1 LYYRWKYR
9 IPFRSLTDFY
19 IKSSMA
25 ILMLDP
31 VKKLLRG
38 ISKSTID
45 LWEAFTKMEEAFY
58 ETINE
63 ENFPDKLDARLHE
76 LKSSINITE
85 VEKHLEYLKL
95 EISQDIDL
103 IINDIFE
110 AFDRDFR
117 CAGTIELPRRR
128 YSMARVSGNF
138 KKLNES
144 YAKLSGG
151 WANTFFALYE
161 DWKLTSELSEFIY
174 STLGSYERLTLALRD
189 RIAQQVLPLADEITN
204 LLGETREYIMQF
216 SGSEEE
222 FKESIKARKDQI
234 AEAIRNKLAPEA
246 AESLISQNL
255 PSLVDDIE
263 VNIKDRIS
271 ELPPKRAIVKTIN
284 YDKALAGSEI
294 DYLSPSELINFES
307 LPQFMNVSRRV
318 KSQIIDKIES
328 FRNDIADLDK
338 IVDYNLESACDAID
352 RENKST
358 DEAIGIAVEGI
369 ERAVTKSDA
378 LKKLL
383 EEIIHLVETDLKNA
397 VDQFVR
403 KINEYKSVE
412 QLFSIKLRIT
422 KGKAIAKGR
431 EYRTRAMELLN
442 RVVPLISERIKGIAQ
457 KSRDLY
463 RGIRKRI
470 GLAPTQA
477 KISPEISNFL
487 AETRRA
493 ISLLPFAYRRLFSNT
508 PLPGARFY
516 IGRVS
521 EAGQLDT
528 AIDNWEKERYA
539 PTAIIG
545 EKGSGITTF
554 LNNYFQGMATRHE
567 LLRVEVSDHLYI
579 TDKLLEFWENILGEE
594 FHNFEAVAEYLNNGH
609 RKHIIV
615 IEHFHHMFMRE
626 VGGFECL
633 KKMFELVSN
642 TSRNVFWIC
651 TSTRYAWEYLDRTV
665 NASEYFGHM
674 ITMGEFTSREMFDL
688 IMTRHRAGGYSL
700 VFEPAESERESK
712 NLQKMNECER
722 QEYLSREYFDTL
734 GKLAR
739 SNISS
744 ALIYWL
750 RSTKECTSDKIV
762 MSSLKDLDLS
772 FMQTLASAKSF
783 TLLYIILHD
792 RMNEFEYAEV
802 SGISVGQARLE
813 LVALYDDGILDR
825 KEGYYSINPLLYR
838 QTVNL
843 LKAKNMI

>member
-1 LYYRWKYR
+1 
-9 IPFRSLTDFY
+9 
-19 IKSSMA
+19 
-25 ILMLDP
+25 
-31 VKKLLRG
+31 
-38 ISKSTID
+38 
-45 LWEAFTKMEEAFY
+45 
-58 ETINE
+58 
-63 ENFPDKLDARLHE
+63 
-76 LKSSINITE
+76 
-85 VEKHLEYLKL
+85 
-95 EISQDIDL
+95 
-103 IINDIFE
+103 
-110 AFDRDFR
+110 
-117 CAGTIELPRRR
+117 
-128 YSMARVSGNF
+128 
-138 KKLNES
+138 
-144 YAKLSGG
+144 
-151 WANTFFALYE
+151 
-161 DWKLTSELSEFIY
+161 
-174 STLGSYERLTLALRD
+174 
-189 RIAQQVLPLADEITN
+189 
-204 LLGETREYIMQF
+204 
-216 SGSEEE
+216 
-222 FKESIKARKDQI
+222 
-234 AEAIRNKLAPEA
+234 
-246 AESLISQNL
+246 
-255 PSLVDDIE
+255 
-263 VNIKDRIS
+263 
-271 ELPPKRAIVKTIN
+271 
-284 YDKALAGSEI
+284 
-294 DYLSPSELINFES
+294 
-307 LPQFMNVSRRV
+307 
-318 KSQIIDKIES
+318 
-328 FRNDIADLDK
+328 
-338 IVDYNLESACDAID
+338 
-352 RENKST
+352 
-358 DEAIGIAVEGI
+358 
-369 ERAVTKSDA
+369 
-378 LKKLL
+378 
-383 EEIIHLVETDLKNA
+383 
-397 VDQFVR
+397 
-403 KINEYKSVE
+403 
-412 QLFSIKLRIT
+412 
-422 KGKAIAKGR
+422 
-431 EYRTRAMELLN
+431 
-442 RVVPLISERIKGIAQ
+442 
-457 KSRDLY
+457 
-463 RGIRKRI
+463 
-470 GLAPTQA
+470 
-477 KISPEISNFL
+477 
-487 AETRRA
+487 
-493 ISLLPFAYRRLFSNT
+493 
-508 PLPGARFY
+508 
-516 IGRVS
+516 
-521 EAGQLDT
+521 
-528 AIDNWEKERYA
+528 
-539 PTAIIG
+539 G

-567 LLRVEVSDHLYI
+567 LLRVEVPDHLYI

-772 FMQTLASAKSF
+772 FMQTLAAAKSF